1 MFKNIKGDVLGGL
14 TAGVAALPLALAFG
28 VQSGIGA
35 IAGSYG
41 AIFIGFFGSLF
52 GGTNTQVSGPTAP
65 MTAVSMVMI
74 AGIVQVYEGDLS
86 KALPATFVSI
96 RND

>member
-28 VQSGIGA
+28 VQSGMGA

-52 GGTNTQVSGPTAP
+52 SGTNTQVSGPTAP